1 MPQSWST
8 KKIPHAR
15 SIIDGKVR
23 VSSKE
28 TFKREAMHL
37 VGVSA
42 RQLANILYNKKEL
55 TANKL
60 RAIEIIL
67 DRALGKPEAAVAIT
81 AAVGVAP
88 LDLAPAVL
96 KLMDAA
102 RAAAEGEI
110 THTDSVL
117 VSQSGENALIID
129 AGRDYGNLLPQQK
142 SPPGDLP
149 HHGHMDAYAEDGN
162 PAGYD
167 DVPTNAG
174 DPDASVNSEMAEI
187 RRSPNPLRGVAAHN
201 AKFAELRAQIAAQPP
216 LPDRKKG
223 WEAREASL
231 ASRLAKREAKRLA
244 QNAYGAEWR
253 AKRKAELAAALT
265 GGQDAHAATGEN
277 EQETPRETPAGD
289 PVDRVVS

>member
-1 MPQSWST
+1 MTRQWST
-8 KKIPHAR
+8 RKIPHAY
-15 SIIDGKVR
+15 SIVDGAR
-23 VSSKE
+23 VVPSKE

-37 VGVSA
+37 VGASA
-42 RQLANILYNKKEL
+42 RQLANILYNKKES

-67 DRALGKPEAAVAIT
+67 DRALGKPEAALALT

-88 LDLAPAVL
+88 IDLAPAAM
-96 KLMDAA
+96 KIMDAA
-102 RAAAEGEI
+102 LAAAQGEI
-110 THTDSVL
+110 THTDMAL
-117 VSQSGENALIID
+117 VSQGGENTLIID

-149 HHGHMDAYAEDGN
+149 HHGHTEAYAEDGN

-167 DVPTNAG
+167 DIPTNAG
-174 DPDASVNSEMAEI
+174 DPDENVSSEMAEI
-187 RRSPNPLRGVAAHN
+187 SRSPNLLRGLPAHN
-201 AKFAELRAQIAAQPP
+201 AKFAALRAQIAAQPP
-216 LPDRKKG
+216 TPPDRKKG

-231 ASRLAKREAKRLA
+231 ASRLAKKEAKRLA
-244 QNAYGAEWR
+244 QNVANAAYR

-265 GGQDAHAATGEN
+265 GAPEAATGET
-277 EQETPRETPAGD
+277 EPETPRETPAGD